1 MYRIGMSSCSED
13 LTEALFADYKK
24 AGVQAI
30 EISFGHKPDK
40 DLDYAEIKRLSDTYG
55 IELWSFHL
63 PFAPFAEL
71 DLSRPDLCD
80 HTVEYFKGLIKE
92 GSSIGIKRFVVH
104 PSGEPVFDEQRD
116 TQLECSK
123 KSLARLAEY
132 AKSFNGIICVEDL
145 PRSCIGRN
153 SEEMLKLLSAHDDLR
168 SCFDTNHLLS
178 LEKPHEYIRKIGNRI
193 VTLHV
198 SDYDFLDERHWLPG
212 EGDIDWQELYKA
224 LCEVGYNG
232 VWMYEL
238 GLKSPNSIVREREL
252 TRSDF
257 VINAREIFEG
267 KPLTVRGTRIEGLE
281 DWIERYRKIQQMKDF

>member
-1 MYRIGMSSCSED
+1 MYRIGMSSSGED
-13 LTEALFADYKK
+13 LTAALFADYKK

-40 DLDYAEIKRLSDTYG
+40 PLDYAEIKRLSDLYG
-55 IELWSFHL
+55 IELWSYHL
-63 PFAPFAEL
+63 PFAPFSEL
-71 DLSRPDLCD
+71 DLSSPDLCD
-80 HTVEYFKGLIKE
+80 HTVEYFKSLIKE
-92 GSSIGIKRFVVH
+92 GSAIGIKRFVVH
-104 PSGEPVFDEQRD
+104 PSGEPISDEQRA
-116 TQLECSK
+116 THLECAK
-123 KSLARLAEY
+123 KTLALLAEY
-132 AKSFNGIICVEDL
+132 AKGFDGIICVEDL

-153 SEEMLKLLSAHDDLR
+153 SEEILALLSAHEDLCT
-168 SCFDTNHLLS
+168 CFDTNHLLF

-212 EGDIDWQELYKA
+212 EGDIDWQALFQA

-238 GLKSPNSIVREREL
+238 DLKSPNSIVREREL

-267 KPLTVRGTRIEGLE
+267 NPLTVRGTRIEGLI
-281 DWIERYRKIQQMKDF
+281 DWHERYRRMNG

>member
-1 MYRIGMSSCSED
+1 MYRIGISSCGAD
-13 LTEALFADYKK
+13 LTDALFADYKN
-24 AGVQAI
+24 AGVQSI
-30 EISFGHKPDK
+30 EISFGHKPDNPP
-40 DLDYAEIKRLSDTYG
+40 DFSDIKRLSDTYG

-63 PFAPFAEL
+63 PFAPFSEL
-71 DLSRPDLCD
+71 ELSRPNLCD
-80 HTVEYFKGLIKE
+80 HTIEYFKRFIKE

-104 PSGEPVFDEQRD
+104 PSGEPISDEHRAAR
-116 TQLECSK
+116 LECAK

-132 AKSFNGIICVEDL
+132 AKCFDAIICVENL

-153 SEEMLKLLSAHDDLR
+153 TEEMLALLSAHENLR

-178 LEKPHEYIRKIGNRI
+178 LEKPHEYIRKLGNQI

-232 VWMYEL
+232 IWMYEL
-238 GLKSPNSIVREREL
+238 GLKSPRSIKRKSEL

-257 VINAREIFEG
+257 VTNAREIFES
-267 KPLTVRGTRIEGLE
+267 KPITVRGTRIEGLAG
-281 DWIERYRKIQQMKDF
+281 WILV

>member
-1 MYRIGMSSCSED
+1 MYQIGMSSCGED

-30 EISFGHKPDK
+30 EISLGHKPDK
-40 DLDYAEIKRLSDTYG
+40 DLDFFEIKRLSDVYG
-55 IELWSFHL
+55 IELWSLHL
-63 PFAPFAEL
+63 PFAPFTEL

-104 PSGEPVFDEQRD
+104 PSGEPVFSDQRAA
-116 TQLECSK
+116 QLECSK
-123 KSLARLAEY
+123 KSLTRLAEY
-132 AKSFNGIICVEDL
+132 AKSLNGIICVEDL

-153 SEEMLKLLSAHDDLR
+153 SEEMLELLSAHDDLR
-168 SCFDTNHLLS
+168 VCFDTNHLLS
-178 LEKPHEYIRKIGNRI
+178 NEKPHEYIRKIGNRI
-193 VTLHV
+193 ITLHV

-212 EGDIDWQELYKA
+212 EGDIDWQKIYQA
-224 LCEVGYNG
+224 LSEIDYNG

-238 GLKSPNSIVREREL
+238 NLKSPNSIVREREL
-252 TRSDF
+252 TRSDC

-267 KPLTVRGTRIEGLE
+267 KPLTVRGTRVEGLI
-281 DWIERYRKIQQMKDF
+281 DWIERYRRMQYMKAL